1 MTIAPENVEAAK
13 AAGLRY
19 VRDEVPGITRRK
31 QGAHF
36 IFFDPSG
43 KRITERAEIERIRS
57 LAIPPAYTDVW
68 ISPIANGHLQATGRD
83 ARGRKQYRYHK
94 RWREVRDETKFD
106 RMIDFAKALPM
117 IRAAVDTHLELPGL
131 PREKVLATV
140 VRLLETTL
148 IRVGNEEYAKDNDS
162 YGLSTLERRHVKL
175 EGATVRFR
183 FRGKSGIRHAI
194 DLHDRRLAKIIR
206 ACRDIPG
213 QELFQYVD
221 DDGQYHSIDSAAVN
235 DYIREVSGGDFTAK
249 DFRTW
254 VGTVICAMM
263 LQEAPRFES
272 ETEGKKHVIE
282 TIRQV
287 AERLGNTAAVCR
299 KCYVHPTVIESYM
312 EGARFPLVSTKRARK
327 SAPNGELKPE
337 EKMTLRLLKNSLKGS
352 DADRTAKQLRAS
364 LKRESA

>member
-1 MTIAPENVEAAK
+1 MTSSKMTIAAENVEAAK

-19 VRDEVPGITRRK
+19 VRDEMPGITRRK
-31 QGAHF
+31 QGRHF
-36 IFFDPSG
+36 TFFDSSG
-43 KRITERAEIERIRS
+43 NRITDSSEISRIRS
-57 LAIPPAYTDVW
+57 LAIPPAYTNVW
-68 ISPIANGHLQATGRD
+68 ICPIANGHLQATARD

-106 RMIDFAKALPM
+106 RMIDFAAALPK
-117 IRAAVDTHLELPGL
+117 IRAAVEAHLELPGL

-140 VRLLETTL
+140 VQLLETTL
-148 IRVGNEEYAKDNDS
+148 IRVGNEEYAKENDS
-162 YGLSTLERRHVKL
+162 YGLSTLESRHVTV

-183 FRGKSGIRHAI
+183 FRGKSGVRHAVA
-194 DLHDRRLAKIIR
+194 LQDRRLAKIIR

-221 DDGQYHSIDSAAVN
+221 DDGAYHNIDSQDVN

-254 VGTVICAMM
+254 VGTVTCALM
-263 LQEAPRFES
+263 LHEAPRFENDA
-272 ETEGKKHVIE
+272 EGKKHVVE

-299 KCYVHPTVIESYM
+299 KCYVHPTVIECYL
-312 EGARFPLVSTKRARK
+312 EGGRFPLLSRKQARK
-327 SAPNGELKPE
+327 STTSPELSAE
-337 EKMTLRLLKNSLKGS
+337 EKMTLRLLKNRFKV
-352 DADRTAKQLRAS
+352 A
-364 LKRESA
+364 